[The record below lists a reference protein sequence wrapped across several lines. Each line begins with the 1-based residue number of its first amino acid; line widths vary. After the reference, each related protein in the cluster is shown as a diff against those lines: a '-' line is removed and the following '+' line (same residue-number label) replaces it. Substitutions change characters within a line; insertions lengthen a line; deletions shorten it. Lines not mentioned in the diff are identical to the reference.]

1 MSIFISIKKYNLIK
15 EKKISILIST
25 FNKSK
30 FIKKTI
36 KSCLDQKY
44 SNYEI
49 IIVDTQSQDGTEKII
64 NSFLHLKKIRFF
76 KVNRKYQ
83 DAPLNQIEAIKH
95 GVLKA
100 RGEVICLLDG
110 DDLFKNNKLKEIN
123 IFFQSHEEIN
133 FVQDVISSKK
143 NLIKKNRK
151 FFFINI
157 LKNFY
162 PTSTFSI
169 KKKNL
174 VFFLKKYSSKKLNLL
189 EIDARLYFYS
199 RFYKKDHKLLNKNLT
214 IYTDDPNGISSK
226 FRRFTSEWFLKR
238 KQAHTFIR
246 KFFKKRIYKYSTD
259 FFLSNLFY
267 WLQKK
272 FY

>member
-143 NLIKKNRK
+143 NLIEKIGN
-151 FFFINI
+151 FFLLIFYQIFI
-157 LKNFY
+157 LRALS
-162 PTSTFSI
+162 PL
-169 KKKNL
+169 KKK
-174 VFFLKKYSSKKLNLL
+174 FGFFSKKIFLKK
-189 EIDARLYFYS
+189 I
-199 RFYKKDHKLLNKNLT
+199 
-214 IYTDDPNGISSK
+214 K
-226 FRRFTSEWFLKR
+226 F
-238 KQAHTFIR
+238 A
-246 KFFKKRIYKYSTD
+246 
-259 FFLSNLFY
+259 
-267 WLQKK
+267 
-272 FY
+272 